1 MSGMER
7 EYYDANDF
15 DDQIDIKL
23 YLRYILENKKKVFIF
38 IFLGFL

>member
-23 YLRYILENKKKVFIF
+23 YLRYILENKKK
-38 IFLGFL
+38 FLFSFF